1 MVVKVDPRLQGYVL
15 TLRYCLLYALV
26 FLFIY
31 AETRRNI
38 LEENGMRQDIV
49 ILCDGF
55 TQFQVKYKVIA
66 YCVENQWHMSNVY
79 FVRTCGEMG

>member
-1 MVVKVDPRLQGYVL
+1 MLIICIGI
-15 TLRYCLLYALV
+15 
-26 FLFIY
+26 FLKMY

-49 ILCDGF
+49 ILRDGF

-66 YCVENQWHMSNVY
+66 Y
-79 FVRTCGEMG
+79 